1 MTKELPKMKSIAKP
15 LIKLEDLPAKIEVSS
30 EISWRNVNGKTIILN
45 LKTGEYFTL
54 NDTGEILWKG
64 ICESQKPSELVLSL
78 ANEYSMDNK
87 EVERDVLDF
96 ISGLLQ
102 KEVLIVDVNS

>member
-1 MTKELPKMKSIAKP
+1 MTKEPSKMKYIAKP
-15 LIKLEDLPAKIEVSS
+15 CIKLDDLPAKIEVSS
-30 EISWRNVNGKTIILN
+30 EISWRDVNGETIILN

-54 NDTGEILWKG
+54 NDTGKILWKG
-64 ICESQKPSELVLSL
+64 ICENQKPSELVLSL
-78 ANEYSMDNK
+78 ANEYKMDNK

-102 KEVLIVDVNS
+102 KEVLIMEV

>member
-1 MTKELPKMKSIAKP
+1 MTTEQSKKKGIAKP
-15 LIKLEDLPAKIEVSS
+15 FIKPKDLPAKIEVSS
-30 EISWRNVNGKTIILN
+30 EISWRDVNGETIILN

-54 NDTGEILWKG
+54 NDTGKILWKG
-64 ICESQKPSELVLSL
+64 ICESQKPSEIVLSL
-78 ANEYSMDNK
+78 ANEYNIDYK

-102 KEVLIVDVNS
+102 KEVLIMEV